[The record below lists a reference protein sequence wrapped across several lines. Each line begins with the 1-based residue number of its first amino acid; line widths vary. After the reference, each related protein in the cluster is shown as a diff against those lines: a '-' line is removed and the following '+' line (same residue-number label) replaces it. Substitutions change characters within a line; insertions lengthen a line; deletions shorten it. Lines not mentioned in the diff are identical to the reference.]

1 MQSKLFKI
9 DNYLSFELG
18 KKVFDCNNY
27 CIKNFGETL
36 TKKIINKTGPKKL
49 FFCNEEQDTLLLSL
63 LAWEKIKKKINL
75 EKIKNLIYVTE
86 TNIYQY
92 PGNGYLF
99 ASKTNLKE
107 NILIFDLNSGCT
119 GFVEALILANGL
131 QGDSLIVCSESYS
144 KNIKNF
150 DRSVSTLFSDCSTIF
165 NFEKKTFK
173 VRKSFSIMKKNS
185 YDFLGKKKNQSL
197 KMNGSDVFNF
207 VSTYVVDNINNFLEK
222 FKNTFKIQDLYLHQ
236 ASKVVID
243 FFKNKNEYAS
253 FRIPTNVCQIG
264 NTVSSSL
271 PMLLLHDKKN
281 LKKTKNNFYF
291 LCGFGVGLGCTG
303 LILEI
308 KK

>member
-1 MQSKLFKI
+1 LQSKLFNI
-9 DNYLSFELG
+9 DNYLVFELG
-18 KKVFDCNNY
+18 KEVFDCNNY
-27 CIKNFGETL
+27 CVKNFGEIL
-36 TKKIINKTGPKKL
+36 SKKIIKKTGPKKL
-49 FFCNEEQDTLLLSL
+49 FFCDEEQDTLLLSL
-63 LAWEKIKKKINL
+63 SAWEKIKKKINIK
-75 EKIKNLIYVTE
+75 KIKNLIYVTE
-86 TNIYQY
+86 TNLYQY

-99 ASKTNLKE
+99 ASKTNLNE

-131 QGDSLIVCSESYS
+131 KGDSLIVCSESYS

-165 NFEKKTFK
+165 YYEKKTFK

-185 YDFLGKKKNQSL
+185 YDFLRKKKDESL
-197 KMNGSDVFNF
+197 KMNGTDVFNF
-207 VSTYVVDNINNFLEK
+207 VSVYVDTNIKIFLKK
-222 FKNTFKIQDLYLHQ
+222 FKKKFKIEDLYLHQ

-243 FFKNKNEYAS
+243 FFKNKKEYSS
-253 FRIPTNVCQIG
+253 FKIPTNVCKIG

-281 LKKTKNNFYF
+281 LNKMKKNFYF

-308 KK
+308 NK